1 MEHPPPRA
9 RTLSCS
15 KDIYFL
21 NNLFMRKGHIE
32 VIRKFGDLTLG
43 SYIHGVE
50 KYEKPQLICGLMI
63 VCITK

>member
-1 MEHPPPRA
+1 
-9 RTLSCS
+9 
-15 KDIYFL
+15 
-21 NNLFMRKGHIE
+21 MRKGHVE